1 MNIKFVDLKT
11 QWKNEKKELL
21 KIIDTSL
28 SSGEWVGGKNIN
40 IFEKKISKIC
50 NTKYAVALNSGT
62 DALTLA
68 LYVLGIRKGDEVITT
83 SNSFIASVS
92 VIVHLGAKPVFVDVL
107 PDQTMNPD
115 LLEKAITKK
124 TKAIMP
130 VHLTGR
136 ISEMKKI
143 NYIAKKYNIPVV
155 EDAAQSIGS
164 KYYNKPAGSIGTV
177 GCFSAHPLKNL
188 NAVGD
193 GGYLT
198 TNKKKIYN
206 KVLELRN
213 HGMIKRNKIKN
224 FGHVSRLDNLNA
236 AVLIYRLKNLKKVIQ
251 QRRRN
256 FEIYKKY
263 LNRKYVFFPYEKSY
277 QFNTYHTFV
286 IQVDNRD
293 KLINYLKK
301 NNITTAI
308 HYPIPI
314 HLQPAA
320 KYLNYKKGSLINT
333 ELQAKKI
340 ITLPINQFL
349 SSQQIKFICKNIN
362 KFFDK

>member
-124 TKAIMP
+124 TKAI
-130 VHLTGR
+130 
-136 ISEMKKI
+136 
-143 NYIAKKYNIPVV
+143 
-155 EDAAQSIGS
+155 
-164 KYYNKPAGSIGTV
+164 KPE
-177 GCFSAHPLKNL
+177 H
-188 NAVGD
+188 
-193 GGYLT
+193 
-198 TNKKKIYN
+198 
-206 KVLELRN
+206 
-213 HGMIKRNKIKN
+213 
-224 FGHVSRLDNLNA
+224 
-236 AVLIYRLKNLKKVIQ
+236 
-251 QRRRN
+251 
-256 FEIYKKY
+256 
-263 LNRKYVFFPYEKSY
+263 
-277 QFNTYHTFV
+277 
-286 IQVDNRD
+286 
-293 KLINYLKK
+293 
-301 NNITTAI
+301 
-308 HYPIPI
+308 
-314 HLQPAA
+314 
-320 KYLNYKKGSLINT
+320 
-333 ELQAKKI
+333 
-340 ITLPINQFL
+340 
-349 SSQQIKFICKNIN
+349 
-362 KFFDK
+362 